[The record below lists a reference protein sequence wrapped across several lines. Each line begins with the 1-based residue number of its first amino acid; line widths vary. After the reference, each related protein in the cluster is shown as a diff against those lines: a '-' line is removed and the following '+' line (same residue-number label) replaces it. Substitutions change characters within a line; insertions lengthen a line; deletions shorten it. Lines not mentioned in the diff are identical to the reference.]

1 MVYCPQRQESELVVA
16 KILLV
21 DDDHQV
27 AEILEQF
34 MQREGHVFEVA
45 TTGEDGLQMMK
56 VFEFDVILLDWSLPG
71 ISGLEVCQQYRR
83 AGGSTYIIFLTGQND
98 IDSREGGLDA
108 GGDDYIT
115 KPFEF
120 RDLAARIRTVLRR
133 PSSLLTT
140 ELSID
145 GLNLDPKSRTVTV
158 EEKIVH
164 LMPKESALLEY
175 LMRHPNTNF
184 DSQALLDAV
193 WPSDSEAS
201 KETVRTWMRN
211 LRNKLK
217 TVGKES
223 FVKTVLGSGYIVEL
237 NKTEKK
243 LR

>member
-1 MVYCPQRQESELVVA
+1 MA

-21 DDDHQV
+21 DDDHLI
-27 AEILEQF
+27 ASLLEPMF
-34 MQREGHVFEVA
+34 EREGHVFEVA

-56 VFEFDVILLDWSLPG
+56 AFEFDVILLDWSLPG
-71 ISGLEVCQQYRR
+71 MSGLEVCQQYRR
-83 AGGSTYIIFLTGQND
+83 GGGSTYIIFLTGQHD
-98 IDSREGGLDA
+98 INSREGGLDA

-120 RDLAARIRTVLRR
+120 RELAARIRSVLRR
-133 PSSLLTT
+133 PAGLLPT
-140 ELSID
+140 ELLID
-145 GLNLDPKSRTVTV
+145 DLRLDPKSRTVTV
-158 EEKIVH
+158 GEKSVH

-211 LRNKLK
+211 LRQKLL
-217 TVGKES
+217 TLGKED
-223 FVKTVLGSGYIVEL
+223 FVKTKLGSGYIIEVKQSHNQNSL
-237 NKTEKK
+237 
-243 LR
+243 